1 MKTFTTVAAAL
12 ALTAG
17 LAFAAPQGGGERG
30 HKGMKGHM
38 GAGDHAGH
46 MGKDDHGKM
55 MGHMA
60 EKLEL
65 SEAQKVQMQQ
75 LHESFRAQHAP
86 FRESMHATMT
96 QLREARQSGDTA
108 RAQQLAAEL
117 EGQRAQMQTQRQAM
131 DEQILTILTPDQK
144 AKFEAMKAEKQNRK
158 GKHKGEWK
166 QRGTQQQ

>member
-30 HKGMKGHM
+30 HMGKKGM
-38 GAGDHAGH
+38 GAGDHACD
-46 MGKDDHGKM
+46 MDKDDHGKM

-60 EKLEL
+60 GKLEM

-75 LHESFRAQHAP
+75 LRESFQAQHAP
-86 FRESMHATMT
+86 FRESMQATMT

-131 DEQILTILTPDQK
+131 HEQMLTILTPDQK
-144 AKFEAMKAEKQNRK
+144 AKFEAMEAEKQDRK
-158 GKHKGEWK
+158 GDHKKHGAHKSGAH
-166 QRGTQQQ
+166 QH